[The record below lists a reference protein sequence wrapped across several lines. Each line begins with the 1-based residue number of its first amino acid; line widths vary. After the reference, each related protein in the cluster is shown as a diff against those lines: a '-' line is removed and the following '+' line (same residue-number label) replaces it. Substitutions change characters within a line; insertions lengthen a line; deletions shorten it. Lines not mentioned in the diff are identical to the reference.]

1 MTAPPGQGSAA
12 DRPEDSGPT
21 EHADETAL
29 ARLSEEEIELVGGI
43 AGSSNETFLVR
54 LGDPSARLH
63 GVYKPELG
71 ERPLGD
77 FPPGLHRRERAAYLV
92 SRFLAWDLVPP
103 TVLRE
108 DGPFGEGSLQ
118 LFIHHDPAEHYFPI
132 CIDRSETHQQL
143 RRMAA
148 FDIVTNNADRKGGHV
163 LHGGDGRIWGID
175 NGLCFSSDLKLRTV
189 IWDFAG
195 DELEETLID
204 DLWRLIDEVPSEVA
218 GLLDPQEVDALQGR
232 ARWLAAVGELPQDAS
247 GMMFPWPL
255 I

>member
-1 MTAPPGQGSAA
+1 MTAGPEKGSVPDPRQDPPLAQHRDQA
-12 DRPEDSGPT
+12 
-21 EHADETAL
+21 AL
-29 ARLSEEEIELVGGI
+29 ARLAEEEIELIGGI
-43 AGSSNETFLVR
+43 VGSSNETFLVR
-54 LGDPSARLH
+54 LGDPSALTH
-63 GVYKPELG
+63 AVYKPELG

-92 SRFLAWDLVPP
+92 SRHLGWDLVPP
-103 TVLRE
+103 TVLRA

-118 LFIHHDPAEHYFPI
+118 LFIHHDPVEHYFTLYV
-132 CIDRSETHQQL
+132 DRPESHEQL

-163 LHGGDGRIWGID
+163 LRSGDGRIWGID

-195 DELEETLID
+195 HELDEALIE

-218 GLLDPQEVDALQGR
+218 GLLEPGEVEALQGR
-232 ARWLAAVGELPQDAS
+232 ARWLAAVGELPEDAS
-247 GMMFPWPL
+247 GMMIPWPL